1 MLASCCHAS
10 SHDLQKTI
18 MNCYSS
24 SYMQVQ
30 RAMLLAASMAQGIP
44 VSDNMFI
51 ARAAAQDLDRQA
63 LFCPFRGS
71 LFL

>member
-1 MLASCCHAS
+1 
-10 SHDLQKTI
+10 